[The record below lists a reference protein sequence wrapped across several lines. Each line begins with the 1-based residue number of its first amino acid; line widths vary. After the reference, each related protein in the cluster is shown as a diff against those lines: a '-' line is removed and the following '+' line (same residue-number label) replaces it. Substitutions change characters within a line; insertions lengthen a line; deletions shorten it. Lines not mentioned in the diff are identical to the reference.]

1 MDGKLLVRAGEQ
13 IAVSAPS
20 DAQGLAAFDC
30 GLPIRGELYGT
41 EGIYVAE
48 NEFGTGTDARF
59 NSGLYEIR
67 ELTPPIG
74 YYLNDEP
81 MEVSF
86 LYDGQPVQ
94 TLEVTCKNDGTSVL
108 ISKRK
113 LTGSDELPGATLRIV
128 DQDGKVIREWVS
140 GDKATEIRGL
150 ELDKPYTLVEITAPQ
165 GFAVAESISFKLV
178 QRVDEDG
185 SPLHENDVYVCTG
198 KDWLVLDHW
207 TLMEDGMVVMRDAP
221 APEQP
226 RKPSE
231 PEKPKPT
238 PVPQPI
244 PQTGDL
250 PWLPAVLILGLLASV
265 IGIAAY
271 LWHETSEDEKVA
283 AEQWEDE

>member
-1 MDGKLLVRAGEQ
+1 M
-13 IAVSAPS
+13 
-20 DAQGLAAFDC
+20 
-30 GLPIRGELYGT
+30 
-41 EGIYVAE
+41 
-48 NEFGTGTDARF
+48 
-59 NSGLYEIR
+59 
-67 ELTPPIG
+67 
-74 YYLNDEP
+74 
-81 MEVSF
+81 
-86 LYDGQPVQ
+86 
-94 TLEVTCKNDGTSVL
+94 L

-207 TLMEDGMVVMRDAP
+207 TLMEDGTVVMRDAP

-283 AEQWEDE
+283 AVQWEDE